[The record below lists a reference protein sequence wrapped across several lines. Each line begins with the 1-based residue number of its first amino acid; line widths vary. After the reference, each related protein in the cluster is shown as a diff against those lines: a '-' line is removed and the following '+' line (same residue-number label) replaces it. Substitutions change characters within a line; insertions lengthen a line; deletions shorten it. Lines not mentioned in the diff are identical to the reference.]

1 MTKDL
6 SRSQLMARAGVGA
19 AALTAGPGLWARRA
33 EAAPMMGLD
42 PQAREVVAVILEANA
57 PPIPTLTPQNA
68 RQLPSPAD
76 AVQIVQAMHHKA
88 PAVEPIG
95 MLSHRAIP
103 GPGGQLLVRIYTPL
117 GSGPFPVTVYFHGGG
132 WVIATLDTYDASC
145 RALCNAAHT
154 LVVSVAYRQ
163 APEHKF
169 PAAAD
174 DAYAATQWV
183 MANAALIGGDPHR
196 VAIAGESAGGNL
208 AAVTTLMARAK
219 GGTMPIYQLLVYPI
233 TNYDFSTPSY
243 KEQAGAVPLSTP
255 LMMWFWQ
262 QYLRTPADGA
272 SPYASPLRARSLQ
285 GLPPATV
292 ITDQFDPLRSE
303 GEAYARR
310 LQQAGVPVTATRY
323 MGVMHEFFSMP
334 AVLDKA
340 KQAVREAA
348 AGLRSAF
355 GL

>member
-1 MTKDL
+1 MAAPL
-6 SRSQLMARAGVGA
+6 SRRTLLTHTGTA
-19 AALTAGPGLWARRA
+19 AAAHQHRTAALMR
-33 EAAPMMGLD
+33 LD
-42 PQAREVVAVILEANA
+42 PQAREVVAVILDANA

-76 AVQIVQAMHHKA
+76 AVQVVQALHHKA
-88 PAVEPIG
+88 PAVEPVG
-95 MLSHRAIP
+95 MISHRAIP
-103 GPGGQLLVRIYTPL
+103 GPGGQILVRIYTPM

-145 RALCNAAHT
+145 RALCNAAPT
-154 LVVSVAYRQ
+154 IIVSVAYRQ

-208 AAVTTLMARAK
+208 AAVSTLMARDK
-219 GGTMPIYQLLVYPI
+219 GGAMPIYQLLVYPI
-233 TNYDFSTPSY
+233 TNYDFTTPSY
-243 KEQAGAVPLSTP
+243 QEQAGAVPLSTP

-272 SPYASPLRARSLQ
+272 SPYASPLRAKSLH

-303 GEAYARR
+303 GEAYAQR
-310 LQQAGVPVTATRY
+310 LQQAGVAVTATRY

-334 AVLDKA
+334 AILDKA
-340 KQAVREAA
+340 KQAIAEAA
-348 AGLRSAF
+348 AGLHAAF
-355 GL
+355 R